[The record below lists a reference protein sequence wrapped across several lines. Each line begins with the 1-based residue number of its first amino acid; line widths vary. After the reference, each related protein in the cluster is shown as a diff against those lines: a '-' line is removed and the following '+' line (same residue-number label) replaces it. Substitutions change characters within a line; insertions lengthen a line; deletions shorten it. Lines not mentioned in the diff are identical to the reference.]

1 MKTIIVA
8 TDFGDIAKNAVN
20 YAKDLSVVMG
30 YNLTIV
36 HIVPFIIPTSEVPS
50 PITANGTLLG
60 NAEKKLKILRDE
72 IAASVNAISI
82 TYAVREGNFIHEL
95 SQLCEK
101 TNTYAIV
108 MGTEDTSG
116 IDRLIFGN
124 KTISAIKELLWP
136 LIVVPGETKFNNIQ
150 KIGLACDF
158 KDVVETIPV
167 EEITA
172 LIQKFNATLHVIH
185 VSEEDSNNYTP
196 EEVEESGWLHQLLSN
211 LNPKYHFLRG
221 NKIEQLIT
229 EFTIENNLDLLIIIP
244 KEHDFLSKLLNQ
256 SHSKKLVLQAHVPI
270 MAIHE

>member
-8 TDFGDIAKNAVN
+8 TDFGDIATNAIY
-20 YAKDLSVVMG
+20 YAKNLSIVMG

-36 HIVPFIIPTSEVPS
+36 HIVPFVIPTSEVPS
-50 PITANGTLLG
+50 PITANGTLLE

-72 IAASVNAISI
+72 IAATVNTISI

-101 TNTYAIV
+101 VNPYAIV
-108 MGTEDTSG
+108 MGTEERSG

-136 LIVVPGETKFNNIQ
+136 LIVVPAETKFNNIQ

-185 VSEEDSNNYTP
+185 VSEEDRNNYTS
-196 EEVEESGWLHQLLSN
+196 EEVEESSWLHQLLSN

-221 NKIEQLIT
+221 NKIDQLIT
-229 EFTIENNLDLLIIIP
+229 EFAVENNLDLLIIIP
-244 KEHDFLSKLLNQ
+244 KEHDFLSKLITQ
-256 SHSKKLVLQAHVPI
+256 SHSKKLVLQTHVPI

>member
-1 MKTIIVA
+1 MKNIIVA
-8 TDFGDIAKNAVN
+8 TDFGDIATNAVY

-36 HIVPFIIPTSEVPS
+36 HIVPFVIPTSEVPS
-50 PITANGTLLG
+50 PITTNGTLLE
-60 NAEKKLKILRDE
+60 NAEKKLKKLRDE
-72 IAASVNAISI
+72 IASTVDTISI

-101 TNTYAIV
+101 VNPYAIV
-108 MGTEDTSG
+108 IGTEERKG
-116 IDRLIFGN
+116 LDRLIFGN
-124 KTISAIKELLWP
+124 KTISAMKELLWP
-136 LIVVPGETKFNNIQ
+136 LIVVPAETKFSSIQ

-158 KDVVETIPV
+158 KDVIETIPV

-185 VSEEDSNNYTP
+185 VSEEDSNRYTP

-221 NKIEQLIT
+221 NKMEQLIT
-229 EFTIENNLDLLIIIP
+229 EFTVENNIDLLIIIP
-244 KEHDFLSKLLNQ
+244 KEHDFLTKLLNQ
-256 SHSKKLVLQAHVPI
+256 SHSKKLVLQTHVPI